1 MRCSAAYDSDFFWF
15 TVDSTGN
22 GCGDPLSCHSPPSP
36 LTCPSVSDAIIMQ
49 SWFVYND
56 LVFYSSDSVY
66 WNDLY
71 TIWGKSAFPSVY
83 EQPVSPR
90 PPTDHTVLVKFGDD
104 KDIRLS
110 SEQFKKMMS
119 LLNSLQSVGKS
130 GLLSDEKMEE
140 REELMSLLGLR
151 TKVPEVKEE
160 RVDGYFFS
168 EIDLPSLTLR
178 IRRKDDVEYFIK
190 TNE

>member
-1 MRCSAAYDSDFFWF
+1 MYD
-15 TVDSTGN
+15 
-22 GCGDPLSCHSPPSP
+22 
-36 LTCPSVSDAIIMQ
+36 
-49 SWFVYND
+49 D

-83 EQPVSPR
+83 EQPVSPS

-168 EIDLPSLTLR
+168 EIVLPSLTLR
-178 IRRKDDVEYFIK
+178 IRRKDDVEYFIT